1 MTGSFTSSRVQAAS
15 GNTLVDGVLSGHAWA
30 GPVTYSFPSAST
42 SYSYSGEPLSFS
54 TVSDNQQ
61 AAALLAL
68 EASYGGKAN
77 DGFSV
82 EGFTNLA
89 ISAGSAT
96 TATLRFAESSAPST
110 AWAYLPGGYSQAGDI
125 WFGRGYNYRSPVAG
139 NYEWHTM
146 LHEIGHALGLKH
158 GHESEGGFNPLPA
171 SYDNL
176 EYSIMTYRS
185 YVGGPIDGYRYG
197 MSDAPQSYMIAD
209 IAGLQQ
215 MYGADY
221 STNNGHTTYKWQP
234 GSGVTL
240 VDGQAGILA
249 SGREIFATI
258 WDGGGVDTFDLTAYS
273 TSLKVDL
280 RPGMASL
287 FSSAQA
293 AYLGGGPNGGY
304 ARGNIYNALLYK
316 GNTASLIENVKGG
329 GAADS
334 IIGNQVNNTL
344 SGYSGN
350 DTLSGEAG
358 NDTLIGGLGGDR
370 LYGGI
375 GIDTASYAAA
385 SAAVIASLYSPSI
398 NRGEAAGDIYSS
410 IENLI
415 GSSYGDTLHGD
426 KGSNRLNGGAGN
438 DTLNGDDGN
447 DLLFGDTG
455 ADRLY
460 GGNGSDTAIY
470 ETATGAVSAS
480 LASSTN
486 NTGDAKGDIYSSI
499 ENLTGSK
506 YSDRLEGNSAANV
519 LSGGEGND
527 TLIGGAGTDRL
538 LGGSGSDTAS
548 YVTARVGV
556 RASLVSPSTNISD
569 AAGDVY
575 SSIENLM
582 GSKYNDQLY
591 GDAGANILSGGA
603 GHDILAGGAG
613 ADRLGGND
621 GNDKLYGQAGN
632 DVMNGGLGSDTFYF
646 VFGFGKDFI
655 EDFSTVAG
663 DVMHFAADIFSDLSS
678 LLDAAVQQGQ
688 DTIIVHDANNVL
700 TLKNVSL
707 SNLQN
712 DDFVFV

>member
-1 MTGSFTSSRVQAAS
+1 M
-15 GNTLVDGVLSGHAWA
+15 VDGVLSGNAWA
-30 GPVTYSFPSAST
+30 APVTYSFPSAST

-54 TVSDNQQ
+54 TVSEKQQ
-61 AAALLAL
+61 TAALFAL
-68 EASYGGKAN
+68 EVSYGSKAN

-96 TATLRFAESSAPST
+96 AATLRFAESSAPST

-158 GHESEGGFNPLPA
+158 GHESEGEFSPLPA
-171 SYDNL
+171 SYDSL

-185 YVGGPIDGYRYG
+185 YTGGPIDGYRYG
-197 MSDAPQSYMIAD
+197 VSDAPQSYMIAD
-209 IAGLQQ
+209 IAALQQ

-221 STNNGHTTYKWQP
+221 TTNSGNTTYKWQP

-240 VDGQAGILA
+240 VDGQIGVLA
-249 SGREIFATI
+249 LGQEIFATI
-258 WDGGGVDTFDLTAYS
+258 WDGSGVDTFDLTAYS

-287 FSSAQA
+287 FSASQA
-293 AYLGGGPNGGY
+293 AYLGGSQNGGY

-329 GAADS
+329 SVSDS
-334 IIGNQVNNTL
+334 IVGNQLNNHL
-344 SGYSGN
+344 WGNSGN
-350 DTLSGEAG
+350 DTLDGDAG
-358 NDTLIGGLGGDR
+358 NDTLIGGLGADR
-370 LYGGI
+370 LYGGV
-375 GIDTASYAAA
+375 GLDTASYAAA
-385 SAAVIASLYSPSI
+385 TAAVIASLATPSN
-398 NRGEAAGDIYSS
+398 NRGEAAGDSYSS
-410 IENLI
+410 IEILT
-415 GSSYGDTLHGD
+415 GSSYGDTLYGD
-426 KGSNRLNGGAGN
+426 GAGNRLNGGASN
-438 DTLNGDDGN
+438 DMLSGESGN
-447 DLLFGDTG
+447 DLLIGGAG
-455 ADRLY
+455 ADRLD
-460 GGNGSDTAIY
+460 GGTGADTAGY
-470 ETATGAVSAS
+470 DTATGAVFAN
-480 LASSTN
+480 LTSSIN
-486 NTGDAKGDIYSSI
+486 NTGDAKGDTYSSI

-506 YSDRLEGNSAANV
+506 YSDRLNGNSAANV
-519 LSGGEGND
+519 LSGGDGND
-527 TLIGGAGTDRL
+527 TLIGGAGADRL

-548 YVTARVGV
+548 YATANVGV
-556 RASLVSPSTNISD
+556 RASLMSPSTNTYD

-582 GSKYNDQLY
+582 GSKYNDQIY
-591 GDAGANILSGGA
+591 GDAGANILSGEA
-603 GHDILAGGAG
+603 GQDILAGGAG
-613 ADRLGGND
+613 ADRLSGND

-646 VFGFGKDFI
+646 VFGFGKDVI

-663 DVMHFAADIFSDLSS
+663 DVMHFAADIFSDLAS
-678 LLDAAVQQGQ
+678 LLGAAVQQGQ

-700 TLKNVSL
+700 SLKNISL
-707 SNLQN
+707 SNFQS
-712 DDFVFV
+712 DDFIFV